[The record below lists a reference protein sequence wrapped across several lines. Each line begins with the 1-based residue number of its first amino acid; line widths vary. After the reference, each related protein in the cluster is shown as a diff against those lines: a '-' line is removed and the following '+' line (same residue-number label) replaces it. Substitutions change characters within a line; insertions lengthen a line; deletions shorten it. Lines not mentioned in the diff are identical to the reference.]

1 MKSKVSKF
9 FEVKIQY
16 QKTLEDGKEKK
27 VTEQY
32 VVEALSFTEAETRI
46 IEEMTP
52 YIDGEFDIVSE
63 KIAPYNE
70 IFLSD
75 NYYTDDKWFVS
86 KVAFITIDEKT
97 EKEKKQT
104 FRYLVQ
110 AATSELALDYTK
122 EMLSHGMSDYRIDAV
137 QDTPTLDV
145 FLYEVKKEVVETPEE
160 NAADNDF

>member
-1 MKSKVSKF
+1 M
-9 FEVKIQY
+9 Q
-16 QKTLEDGKEKK
+16 EDGKEKK

-32 VVEALSFTEAETRI
+32 VVEALTFTEAESRI

-52 YIDGEFDIVSE
+52 YISGEFDVVSE

-75 NYYTDDKWFVS
+75 RTDDDKWFIS
-86 KVAFITIDEKT
+86 KVGFITLDERT
-97 EKEKKQT
+97 DKEKKQT

-122 EMLSHGMSDYRIDAV
+122 EMFSHGMSDYCIDAV

-145 FLYEVKKEVVETPEE
+145 FLYEVKKEVIETPEE

>member
-1 MKSKVSKF
+1 MKSKESKF

-16 QKTLEDGKEKK
+16 QKILENGREKK

-32 VVEALSFTEAETRI
+32 VVEAFSFTEAESRI

-52 YIDGEFDIVSE
+52 YVSGEFDVVSE

-70 IFLSD
+70 ILISD
-75 NYYTDDKWFVS
+75 RTDDDKWFIS
-86 KVAFITIDEKT
+86 KVGFIALDERT
-97 EKEKKQT
+97 AKEKKQT

-122 EMLSHGMSDYRIDAV
+122 EMLSHGMSDYCIDAV

-145 FLYEVKKEVVETPEE
+145 FLYGSAEQ
-160 NAADNDF
+160 

>member
-1 MKSKVSKF
+1 MKLRVSKYY
-9 FEVKIQY
+9 EVKIQY
-16 QKTLEDGKEKK
+16 HKMQEDGKEKK

-32 VVEALSFTEAETRI
+32 VVEALSFTEAESRI

-52 YIDGEFDIVSE
+52 YISGEFDVVSE

-75 NYYTDDKWFVS
+75 RTDDDKWFIS
-86 KVAFITIDEKT
+86 KVGFITLDERT
-97 EKEKKQT
+97 DKEKKQT

-122 EMLSHGMSDYRIDAV
+122 EMFSHGMSDYSIEAV

-145 FLYEVKKEVVETPEE
+145 FLREDNKDSVETEE
-160 NAADNDF
+160 HNESSNDY

>member
-1 MKSKVSKF
+1 MKTKFSKY

-16 QKTLEDGKEKK
+16 QKIQEDGKEKK

-32 VVEALSFTEAETRI
+32 VVEALSFTEAESRI

-52 YIDGEFDIVSE
+52 YISGEFDVVSE

-75 NYYTDDKWFVS
+75 NSTDDKWFVS
-86 KVAFITIDEKT
+86 KVGFITLDEKT
-97 EKEKKQT
+97 AKEKKQT

-110 AATSELALDYTK
+110 AATSENALDYTK
-122 EMLSHGMSDYRIDAV
+122 TMLNQCLSDYSIDSV

-145 FLYEVKKEVVETPEE
+145 FLSGSAEQ
-160 NAADNDF
+160 

>member
-1 MKSKVSKF
+1 MKSRVSKYY
-9 FEVKIQY
+9 EVKVQY
-16 QKTLEDGKEKK
+16 RKMLEDGKEKK

-32 VVEALSFTEAETRI
+32 VVEALSFTEAESRI

-52 YIDGEFDIVSE
+52 FIDGDFDVVSE

-70 IFLSD
+70 ILLSD
-75 NYYTDDKWFVS
+75 SYSDDKWFVS

-122 EMLSHGMSDYRIDAV
+122 EMFSHGMSDYCIEAV
-137 QDTPTLDV
+137 QDTPILDV
-145 FLYEVKKEVVETPEE
+145 FLHEVKKEVVETPEK

>member
-1 MKSKVSKF
+1 MKSRVSKF
-9 FEVKIQY
+9 YEVKIQY
-16 QKTLEDGKEKK
+16 QEMQEDGKEKK

-52 YIDGEFDIVSE
+52 YISGEFDVVSE
-63 KIAPYNE
+63 KIAPFNE

-75 NYYTDDKWFVS
+75 KRDDDKWFVS
-86 KVAFITIDEKT
+86 KVSFITIDEKT
-97 EKEKKQT
+97 AKEKKQT

-145 FLYEVKKEVVETPEE
+145 FLHEVKKEVVETPEE
-160 NAADNDF
+160 NAADNDL

>member
-1 MKSKVSKF
+1 MKSKLSKF

-16 QKTLEDGKEKK
+16 QEMQEDGKEKK

-32 VVEALSFTEAETRI
+32 VVEALSFTEAESRI
-46 IEEMTP
+46 IEELTP
-52 YIDGEFDIVSE
+52 YISGEFDVVSE
-63 KIAPYNE
+63 KIAPFNE

-75 NYYTDDKWFVS
+75 NYTDDKWFVS
-86 KVAFITIDEKT
+86 KVSFITIDEKT

-122 EMLSHGMSDYRIDAV
+122 EMLSHGMSDYSIDAV
-137 QDTPTLDV
+137 KDTATLDV
-145 FLYEVKKEVVETPEE
+145 FLHEVKKEVVETPEE
-160 NAADNDF
+160 NADDNDL

>member
-1 MKSKVSKF
+1 MKSKVSKYY
-9 FEVKIQY
+9 EVKIQY
-16 QKTLEDGKEKK
+16 HKMQEDGKEKK

-32 VVEALSFTEAETRI
+32 VVEALTFTEAESRI

-52 YIDGEFDIVSE
+52 YISGEFDVVSE

-75 NYYTDDKWFVS
+75 RTDDDKWFIS
-86 KVAFITIDEKT
+86 KVGFITLDERT
-97 EKEKKQT
+97 DKEKKQT

-122 EMLSHGMSDYRIDAV
+122 EMFSHGMSDYCIEAV
-137 QDTPTLDV
+137 QDTPTLEV
-145 FLYEVKKEVVETPEE
+145 FLIEDNKDSVET
-160 NAADNDF
+160 A

>member
-1 MKSKVSKF
+1 M
-9 FEVKIQY
+9 Q
-16 QKTLEDGKEKK
+16 EDGKEKK

-52 YIDGEFDIVSE
+52 YISGEFDVVSE

-75 NYYTDDKWFVS
+75 NYYADDKQFVS
-86 KVAFITIDEKT
+86 KVGFITLDEKT
-97 EKEKKQT
+97 AKEKKQT

-110 AATSELALDYTK
+110 AATSEHALDYTK
-122 EMLSHGMSDYRIDAV
+122 TMLNQCLSDYSIDSV
-137 QDTPTLDV
+137 QDTPTLNV
-145 FLYEVKKEVVETPEE
+145 FLYGNTEQ
-160 NAADNDF
+160 

>member
-9 FEVKIQY
+9 YEVKVQY
-16 QKTLEDGKEKK
+16 RKMLEDGKEKK

-32 VVEALSFTEAETRI
+32 VVEALSFTEAESRI

-52 YIDGEFDIVSE
+52 FIDGDFDVVSE

-70 IFLSD
+70 ILLSD
-75 NYYTDDKWFVS
+75 SYSDDKWFVS

-122 EMLSHGMSDYRIDAV
+122 EMFSHGMSDYCIEAV
-137 QDTPTLDV
+137 QDTPILDV
-145 FLYEVKKEVVETPEE
+145 FLHEVKKEVVETPEK

>member
-1 MKSKVSKF
+1 MKSRVSKYY
-9 FEVKIQY
+9 EVKIQY

-46 IEEMTP
+46 IKEMTP
-52 YIDGEFDIVSE
+52 YISGEFDVVSE
-63 KIAPYNE
+63 KIAPFSE

-75 NYYTDDKWFVS
+75 KSDDDKWFVS

-97 EKEKKQT
+97 AKEKKQT

-110 AATSELALDYTK
+110 AETSEKAMDYTK
-122 EMLSHGMSDYRIDAV
+122 EIFSHGMSDYSIDAV
-137 QDTPTLDV
+137 QDTPTLEV
-145 FLYEVKKEVVETPEE
+145 FLIEDNKDSVET
-160 NAADNDF
+160 A

>member
-1 MKSKVSKF
+1 MISRVSKF

-16 QKTLEDGKEKK
+16 HKMQEDGKEKK

-32 VVEALSFTEAETRI
+32 VVEALSFTEAESRI

-52 YIDGEFDIVSE
+52 YISGEFDVVSE

-75 NYYTDDKWFVS
+75 KSDDDKWFIS
-86 KVAFITIDEKT
+86 KVGFITIDERT
-97 EKEKKQT
+97 AKEKKQT

-110 AATSELALDYTK
+110 AETSELALDYTK
-122 EMLSHGMSDYRIDAV
+122 EMLSHGMSDYCIDAV
-137 QDTPTLDV
+137 KDTQTLEV
-145 FLYEVKKEVVETPEE
+145 FLC
-160 NAADNDF
+160 

>member
-1 MKSKVSKF
+1 MKSRVSKYY
-9 FEVKIQY
+9 EVKIQY
-16 QKTLEDGKEKK
+16 HKMQEDGKEKK

-32 VVEALSFTEAETRI
+32 VVEALSFTEAESRI

-52 YIDGEFDIVSE
+52 YISGEFDVVSE

-75 NYYTDDKWFVS
+75 RTDDDKWFIS
-86 KVAFITIDEKT
+86 KVGFITLDERT
-97 EKEKKQT
+97 DKEKKQT

-122 EMLSHGMSDYRIDAV
+122 EMFSHGMSDYSMEAV

-145 FLYEVKKEVVETPEE
+145 FLYEVKKDVVETPEE

>member
-1 MKSKVSKF
+1 MKSRVSKF
-9 FEVKIQY
+9 YEVKIQY
-16 QKTLEDGKEKK
+16 QEMQEDGKEKK

-52 YIDGEFDIVSE
+52 YISGEFDVVSE

-75 NYYTDDKWFVS
+75 RTDDDKWFIS
-86 KVAFITIDEKT
+86 KVGFITLDERT
-97 EKEKKQT
+97 DKEKKQT

-122 EMLSHGMSDYRIDAV
+122 EMFSHGMSEYCIDAV

-145 FLYEVKKEVVETPEE
+145 FLHEVKKEVIETPED
-160 NAADNDF
+160 NAAENNF

>member
-46 IEEMTP
+46 VEEMTH
-52 YIDGEFDIVSE
+52 YISGDFDVVSE

-75 NYYTDDKWFVS
+75 RTDDDKWFVS

-97 EKEKKQT
+97 AKEKKQT

-110 AATSELALDYTK
+110 ADSSERALSYIKKMVSSGMGDYN
-122 EMLSHGMSDYRIDAV
+122 IDAV
-137 QDTPTLDV
+137 QEKPTLEL
-145 FLYEVKKEVVETPEE
+145 FLYEGKSEHVESPK
-160 NAADNDF
+160 

>member
-1 MKSKVSKF
+1 MKSRVSKF
-9 FEVKIQY
+9 YEVKIQY
-16 QKTLEDGKEKK
+16 QNIQEDGKEKK

-32 VVEALSFTEAETRI
+32 VVEALSFTEAESRI

-52 YIDGEFDIVSE
+52 YISGEFDVVSE
-63 KIAPYNE
+63 KIAPFNE

-75 NYYTDDKWFVS
+75 NYTDDKWFVS
-86 KVAFITIDEKT
+86 KVSFITIDEKT

-110 AATSELALDYTK
+110 AATSELAMDYTK

-137 QDTPTLDV
+137 QDTATLDV
-145 FLYEVKKEVVETPEE
+145 FLYEVKKEVVETPE
-160 NAADNDF
+160 

>member
-9 FEVKIQY
+9 FEVKIRY
-16 QKTLEDGKEKK
+16 QKMQENGKDKK

-32 VVEALSFTEAETRI
+32 VVEALSFTEAEARI

-52 YIDGEFDIVSE
+52 FIDGDFDVVSE

-75 NYYTDDKWFVS
+75 NYYSDDKWFVS
-86 KVAFITIDEKT
+86 KVSFIAIDEKT
-97 EKEKKQT
+97 DKEKKQT

-122 EMLSHGMSDYRIDAV
+122 EMLSHGMSDYCIDAV

-145 FLYEVKKEVVETPEE
+145 FLYEVKKEVVEAPEKE
-160 NAADNDF
+160 CRR

>member
-1 MKSKVSKF
+1 MKSRVSKYY
-9 FEVKIQY
+9 EVKIQY
-16 QKTLEDGKEKK
+16 HKMQEDGKEKK

-32 VVEALSFTEAETRI
+32 VVEALSFTEAESRI

-52 YIDGEFDIVSE
+52 YISGEFDVVSE

-75 NYYTDDKWFVS
+75 RTDDDKWFIS
-86 KVAFITIDEKT
+86 KVGFITLDERT
-97 EKEKKQT
+97 DKEKKQT

-122 EMLSHGMSDYRIDAV
+122 EMFSHGMSDYSIEAV

-145 FLYEVKKEVVETPEE
+145 FLREDNKDSVETEE
-160 NAADNDF
+160 HNESSNDY